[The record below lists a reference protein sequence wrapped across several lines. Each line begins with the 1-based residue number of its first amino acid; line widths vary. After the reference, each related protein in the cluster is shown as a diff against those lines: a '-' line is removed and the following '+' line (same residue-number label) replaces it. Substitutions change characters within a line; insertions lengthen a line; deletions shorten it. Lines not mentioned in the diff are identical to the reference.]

1 MTIILTNDDGIDA
14 FGIHALATALD
25 ESNQV
30 NQNTIFVAPNTQ
42 YSSCGHQVTTLKPIQ
57 VERRSEK
64 EYAVFGT
71 PADCIRLAIHQL
83 CPKINWVISGINHGG
98 NMGVDVYIS
107 GTVAAVREAAFH
119 GIPGIALSQ
128 YRKGKHPINWQ
139 QTTRWTI
146 QVLNDLCS
154 RPLQPGCF
162 WNVNFPF
169 VEPQNPDPEI
179 IFCQPSTK
187 PLHIDYQ
194 VDGDQYSYKGVYA
207 KRQRCPGTDVEV
219 CLNGNIAVTQ
229 LHS

>member
-1 MTIILTNDDGIDA
+1 MTVILTNDDGIDA
-14 FGIHALATALD
+14 LGIRALATAIEQTNLINKN
-25 ESNQV
+25 S
-30 NQNTIFVAPNTQ
+30 IFVAPNTQ

-57 VERRSEK
+57 VEHRSEK

-71 PADCIRLAIHQL
+71 PADCIRLAIYQL
-83 CPKINWVISGINHGG
+83 CPQIKWVISGINHGG

-128 YRKGKHPINWQ
+128 YRKGKNPINWQ

-146 QVLNDLCS
+146 QVLNDLLH

-162 WNVNFPF
+162 WNVNFPY

-179 IFCQPSTK
+179 VFCQPSTE

-194 VDGDQYSYKGVYA
+194 IDGDQYYYKGVYA
-207 KRQRCPGTDVEV
+207 QRQRRPGTDVEV

-229 LHS
+229 LQL